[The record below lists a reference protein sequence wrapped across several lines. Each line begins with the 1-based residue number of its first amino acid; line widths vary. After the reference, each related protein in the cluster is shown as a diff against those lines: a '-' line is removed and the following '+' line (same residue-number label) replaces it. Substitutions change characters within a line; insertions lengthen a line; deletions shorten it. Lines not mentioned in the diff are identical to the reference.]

1 MRKTG
6 IFSQEGVTG
15 VEQIKNWISD
25 HYVVCGSAI
34 IFIGCIIGGWL
45 YYTASRTANDY
56 HNANQSVERVEA
68 GIDSAG
74 KRLDSAQNQIEYAQR
89 ELDRADKTTG
99 RIKQTA
105 GTNQTIIDEC
115 TEITDR
121 MQERAGNIQA
131 IIRDIESTNQTTG
144 TQTDSHT

>member
-1 MRKTG
+1 MQK
-6 IFSQEGVTG
+6 V
-15 VEQIKNWISD
+15 KDWLLD
-25 HYVVCGSAI
+25 HYVLGISAVMFTVC
-34 IFIGCIIGGWL
+34 CIAGWL
-45 YYTASRTANDY
+45 LYTTSRTENDY

-105 GTNQTIIDEC
+105 GTNQTIVDEC

>member
-1 MRKTG
+1 MWK
-6 IFSQEGVTG
+6 
-15 VEQIKNWISD
+15 IKEFVAD
-25 HYVVCGSAI
+25 HLTDI
-34 IFIGCIIGGWL
+34 IIIGACLFFIIGCWWL
-45 YYTASRTANDY
+45 YTASRTENDY
-56 HNANQSVERVEA
+56 HNANQTVERVEA

-74 KRLDSAQNQIEYAQR
+74 KRLDSAQNQIEDAQR

-131 IIRDIESTNQTTG
+131 IIRDIESKNQKTG
-144 TQTDSHT
+144 TPANCN

>member
-1 MRKTG
+1 M
-6 IFSQEGVTG
+6 
-15 VEQIKNWISD
+15 EQIKSWISD
-25 HYVVCGSAI
+25 HYVVCVSAI

-45 YYTASRTANDY
+45 YYTASRTENDY
-56 HNANQSVERVEA
+56 HTATQSVERTEA
-68 GIDSAG
+68 GLNRAG
-74 KRLDSAQNQIEYAQR
+74 KRLDSAQKQIEDAQR

-131 IIRDIESTNQTTG
+131 IIRDIESTNQKTG
-144 TQTDSHT
+144 TQANGN